1 MDTAIT
7 ASRDIRVFLSST
19 FADMQGERDYLVK
32 KIFPAIKRE
41 CLRRNVEFTVLDLR
55 WGITEEEAKS
65 GRVMEICMDEI
76 SRTRPFFIGLIG
88 GRYGWIPENDGRES
102 MSACC
107 NAIRIYV
114 RV

>member
-55 WGITEEEAKS
+55 WGITGLSPVYTMSRSLIPIRSSKS
-65 GRVMEICMDEI
+65 LPHRGCRGTKSSTAT
-76 SRTRPFFIGLIG
+76 SR
-88 GRYGWIPENDGRES
+88 
-102 MSACC
+102 
-107 NAIRIYV
+107 
-114 RV
+114 